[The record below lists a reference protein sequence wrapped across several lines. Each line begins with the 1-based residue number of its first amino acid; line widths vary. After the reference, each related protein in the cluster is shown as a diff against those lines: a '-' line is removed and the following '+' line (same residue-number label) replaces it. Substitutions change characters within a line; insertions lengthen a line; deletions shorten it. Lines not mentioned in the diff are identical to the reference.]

1 MKKTLVA
8 LLALGALAFG
18 EDPARALI
26 TTTTAYGT
34 ACDAGYYEAIS
45 FVLSGDVSRL
55 TTTTGVLPATGSAEL
70 TSIEVADRATKI
82 ADSSHAGK
90 YAILTDAS
98 NIIIGF
104 SQQSVM
110 AKTKHYDDWGWD
122 YTRVFASYMGF
133 QDYYGNALNLTIGNE
148 YHVYFA
154 TTQQLLNIVIS
165 KRELIQSGD
174 RVAEMGFFAATDG
187 KMPSGTAR
195 ELGFMSNGMRV
206 AQAYAPLVG
215 VAVTLKE
222 TPEPATGTLG
232 LLALCALASRKRRK

>member
-1 MKKTLVA
+1 MKKTLVT
-8 LLALGALAFG
+8 LLALSALAFG
-18 EDPARALI
+18 EDTTKAIL

-45 FVLSGDVSRL
+45 FVLSGDTSRL
-55 TTTTGVLPATGSAEL
+55 TTTTGVLPATGTAEL
-70 TSIEVADRATKI
+70 TSITVADRESEI
-82 ADSSHAGK
+82 AGSSHAGK

-122 YTRVFASYMGF
+122 YTRAFATYMGF
-133 QDYYGNALNLTIGNE
+133 QDYYGNALNLTIGDE

-154 TTQQLLNIVIS
+154 TTQQLINIVMS

-174 RVAEMGFFAATDG
+174 RVAEMGFFAATNG